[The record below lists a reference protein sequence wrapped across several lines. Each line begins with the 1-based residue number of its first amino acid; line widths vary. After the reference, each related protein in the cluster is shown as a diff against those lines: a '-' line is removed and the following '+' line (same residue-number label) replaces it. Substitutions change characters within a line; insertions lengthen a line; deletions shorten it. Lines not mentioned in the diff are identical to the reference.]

1 VRPRRQSRSVGL
13 VEGWRSGFEEEIASE
28 LKRLGVPV
36 QYEPFVIR
44 YEQPSKARRYTPD
57 FVLPNGIIIETKGRF
72 VTQDRQKHLLIQA
85 QHPSLDIRFVFS
97 NANTRISKQSKT
109 TYAAWCEAKGF
120 LYTSKHIPTVWLREP
135 ANPAALRAIKELMTS

>member
-1 VRPRRQSRSVGL
+1 VRPRRKPRSAGL
-13 VEGWRSGFEEEIASE
+13 IEGWRSGFEEEIAAT
-28 LKRLGVPV
+28 LKRLGHPV

-44 YEQPSKARRYTPD
+44 YEQPSKLRRYTPD
-57 FVLPNGIIIETKGRF
+57 FVLDNGIIIETKGRF

-85 QHPSLDIRFVFS
+85 QHPDLDIRFVFS

-120 LYTSKHIPTVWLREP
+120 LYSSKTIPRAWLNESPSP
-135 ANPAALRAIKELMTS
+135 ASLAAIMELTQ